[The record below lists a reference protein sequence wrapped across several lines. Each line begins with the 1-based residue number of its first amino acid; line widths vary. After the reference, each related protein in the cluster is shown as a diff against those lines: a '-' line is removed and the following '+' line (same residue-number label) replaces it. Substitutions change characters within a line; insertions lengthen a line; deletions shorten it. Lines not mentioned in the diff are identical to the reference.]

1 MEQLGSILQFLE
13 NRSILVTGATG
24 FLAKIF
30 IEKILR
36 VQPNVRKLYLLLR
49 APDAKTAMLRFN
61 TEVMAKDLFRVL
73 KEKYGGNLSSL
84 ISEKVK
90 VVAGDITCE
99 NLGVKDTVLLE
110 EMWKEVDVVVNLAA
124 NTNFDERYDV
134 SLAINMLG
142 ARHVL
147 NFSKRCDKLK
157 VHVHVSTEKKLADDT
172 LKQLKA
178 ENCSE
183 EFIKS
188 AMKDLGIQS
197 KAMGEM
203 LMGHL
208 KENIPLVIIR
218 PTIVTSTY
226 KEPFPGWA
234 EGVRTIDSL
243 AVGYG
248 KGRITCFLGNPKTV
262 IDAIPADMVV
272 NAMIVAM
279 VAHANQPNE
288 TIYHVGSSVSNPLE
302 LASVRDYGQRYF
314 TKHPWINKEGRPVI
328 VGEVKM
334 LNTMDSFK
342 RYLAFRYLLP
352 LKGLQIVNTACCQYF
367 ESLYVELRRKI
378 KFVMRLVELY
388 GPYLFF
394 KGYYDDM
401 NTEILRRAAE
411 ESGVETEIFYFDPK
425 VINWADY
432 FMNIHLPGAVKYVF
446 K

>member
-30 IEKILR
+30 VEKILR

-61 TEVMAKDLFRVL
+61 TEVMGKDLFRVV
-73 KEKYGGNLSSL
+73 KEKYGGNLNSL

-99 NLGVKDTVLLE
+99 NLGVKDTVLLQ

-134 SLAINMLG
+134 SLAINTLG
-142 ARHVL
+142 AKHVL
-147 NFSKRCDKLK
+147 NFSKKCDKLK
-157 VHVHVSTEKKLADDT
+157 VHVHVSTEKRLVDDT

-188 AMKDLGIQS
+188 AMKDLGIQ
-197 KAMGEM
+197 
-203 LMGHL
+203 
-208 KENIPLVIIR
+208 
-218 PTIVTSTY
+218 
-226 KEPFPGWA
+226 
-234 EGVRTIDSL
+234 RTIDSL

-248 KGRITCFLGNPKTV
+248 KGRITCFLGNPKTI

-302 LASVRDYGQRYF
+302 LGSVQDYGQRYF

-334 LNTMDSFK
+334 LNSMDSFK
-342 RYLAFRYLLP
+342 RYLAIHYLLP

-367 ESLYVELRRKI
+367 ESLYVDLRRKI

-401 NTEILRRAAE
+401 NSEILRRAAV
-411 ESGVETEIFYFDPK
+411 ESGVETDIFYFDPK

-432 FMNIHLPGAVKYVF
+432 FMNIHLPGAKDNRVTFDPWNTERMSEYDVLLTL
-446 K
+446 

>member
-1 MEQLGSILQFLE
+1 
-13 NRSILVTGATG
+13 
-24 FLAKIF
+24 
-30 IEKILR
+30 
-36 VQPNVRKLYLLLR
+36 
-49 APDAKTAMLRFN
+49 
-61 TEVMAKDLFRVL
+61 MAKHVRFQQGD
-73 KEKYGGNLSSL
+73 GG
-84 ISEKVK
+84 
-90 VVAGDITCE
+90 
-99 NLGVKDTVLLE
+99 
-110 EMWKEVDVVVNLAA
+110 DV
-124 NTNFDERYDV
+124 
-134 SLAINMLG
+134 
-142 ARHVL
+142 
-147 NFSKRCDKLK
+147 
-157 VHVHVSTEKKLADDT
+157 
-172 LKQLKA
+172 
-178 ENCSE
+178 
-183 EFIKS
+183 
-188 AMKDLGIQS
+188 
-197 KAMGEM
+197 
-203 LMGHL
+203 MGHL
-208 KENIPLVIIR
+208 KEDIPLVIVR

-248 KGRITCFLGNPKTV
+248 KGRITCFLGNPKTI

-302 LASVRDYGQRYF
+302 LGSIQDYGQRYF

-334 LNTMDSFK
+334 LNSMDSFK
-342 RYLAFRYLLP
+342 RYLAIHYLLP

-401 NTEILRRAAE
+401 NSEILRRAAV
-411 ESGVETEIFYFDPK
+411 ESGVETDIFCFDPK

-432 FMNIHLPGAVKYVF
+432 FMNIHLPGAVNYFIYYKADVTGEDHQMLLHS
-446 K
+446 KWINSSVV